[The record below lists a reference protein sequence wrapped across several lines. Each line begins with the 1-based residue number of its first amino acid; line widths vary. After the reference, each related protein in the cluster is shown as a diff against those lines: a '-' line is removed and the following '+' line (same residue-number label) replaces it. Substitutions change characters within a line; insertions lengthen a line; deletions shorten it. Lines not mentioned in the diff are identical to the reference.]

1 MVPPGKGLLYPDIQK
16 SEDEKAEYT
25 LVGPMHAF
33 QRLLIFILARISKLA
48 HRSRIFPAPGYPID
62 PAIMSIEEFDRT
74 VHELEVD
81 LDDLWER
88 KRPALIDDLMTFDSA
103 DEVFRTRW
111 RRGIPTAQRVA
122 SLHRAMIIF
131 LWRVKADR
139 KIMESPYL
147 LHHGRPG
154 AIWDDGVDEQPP
166 RIAQAVEDILTVTR
180 DIVKTK
186 TERERRFMLFPL
198 VCAGLECREVNDQEF
213 ILHVLEEM
221 SYVTWGTNFPKAKA
235 LLQEIFKRQG
245 GIRLNP
251 HAHGKIE
258 GRWRRVDWLGV
269 MFEMGPIVFV

>member
-16 SEDEKAEYT
+16 SEDERAEYT

-33 QRLLIFILARISKLA
+33 QRLLTFLLARISKFA
-48 HRSRIFPAPGYPID
+48 HRSRVLPAPGHPIG
-62 PAIMSIEEFDRT
+62 PEVISIEEFDRT
-74 VHELEVD
+74 VHELEVE
-81 LDDLWER
+81 LDEVWER
-88 KRPALIDDLMTFDSA
+88 KRPALTDDLMTFDSA

-111 RRGIPTAQRVA
+111 RRGIPTAQRVT

-131 LWRVKADR
+131 LWRVKTDR
-139 KIMESPYL
+139 KLMESSYL

-198 VCAGLECREVNDQEF
+198 VCAGLECREVHDQEF

-221 SYVTWGTNFPKAKA
+221 SYVAWGTNFPKGKA
-235 LLQEIFKRQG
+235 LLREIFKRQG

-251 HAHGKIE
+251 HTHGKME